1 MNPDLQYKFEKQMLE
16 KGFTKDHRVFNKNSK
31 GVYINDNVWWMYR
44 VWISQEAVI
53 ETLISKHQ
61 REVEESYMCG
71 YTEAEYDFKYKA
83 KEK

>member
-16 KGFTKDHRVFNKNSK
+16 KEIVKDRKVFNKNPK
-31 GVYINDNVWWMYR
+31 GIYTNDNVWWMYR

-53 ETLISKHQ
+53 ETLISKHK

-71 YTEAEYDFKYKA
+71 YTDAEYDFMKRS